1 MVGARAM
8 SSSITAS
15 PCYGIM
21 NNSEARAATV
31 CRQILLMFK
40 VKVGEGE
47 VCDAIDVLRVVCCRG
62 GDSWVLVDRRGDRL
76 I

>member
-1 MVGARAM
+1 MRQELLLFVGK
-8 SSSITAS
+8 
-15 PCYGIM
+15 
-21 NNSEARAATV
+21 
-31 CRQILLMFK
+31 LLLIFK

-76 I
+76 INFGPIMSDLMR